1 MGSSLNAVL
10 SPLVAKHFKKEDP
23 STHWNVGGPLFLG
36 LIFMTFSLG
45 MAFLL
50 AIIDRRTEKGERVQ
64 HESALLSQ
72 SYEED
77 INRTKKKS
85 RTNSEIKSVKV
96 SETSQLGD
104 IEASS
109 KQEGGGNEHLDFKA
123 IKNLPSTFWLL
134 MLIAML
140 SEALFIPFL
149 DNGNKY
155 YQKVFKGI

>member
-36 LIFMTFSLG
+36 LIFMAFSLG

-72 SYEED
+72 SY
-77 INRTKKKS
+77 
-85 RTNSEIKSVKV
+85 
-96 SETSQLGD
+96 
-104 IEASS
+104 
-109 KQEGGGNEHLDFKA
+109 
-123 IKNLPSTFWLL
+123 
-134 MLIAML
+134 
-140 SEALFIPFL
+140 
-149 DNGNKY
+149 
-155 YQKVFKGI
+155 